1 MNEQPQRPTG
11 SAGIPWSSLP
21 WAGRSFLVD
30 VPIFAFGLASL
41 YCVVMLA
48 HYWSGPLTP
57 QVDIDLRARALPL
70 YALYSMLRI
79 SIAYFLSLA
88 FTIAYGYTAAYHPR
102 AERVMVPLLDV
113 LQSIP
118 VLSFLPALLLAMVAL
133 FPRRQLGLELGSIL
147 LIFTAQVWNMAS
159 SFSSSLKSI
168 PHELREAAK

>member
-79 SIAYFLSLA
+79 SIAYFLSLP
-88 FTIAYGYTAAYHPR
+88 FTIPSGSTPPYHPR

-118 VLSFLPALLLAMVAL
+118 VLSFLPGVMLAMVAL
-133 FPRRQLGLELGSIL
+133 FPRRPLGLALGSIL
-147 LIFTAQVWNMAS
+147 LVFTGQAWNMAF
-159 SFSSSLKSI
+159 SFSSPLKGI
-168 PHELREAAK
+168 PQPFSAAS